1 MGVILRTLVTLAVLG
16 SVAGSA
22 WYYQRHLTHAAEV
35 AALEAKA
42 DRLEGVVERLAREE
56 RVAEMIVTH
65 QRRGD
70 DGVLVTDLLF
80 SEYGDDGRAS
90 PPVPF
95 TVRGETVHVAAKL
108 IKFDRALL
116 TAGDDEAR
124 SGGRSGETMA
134 LFTGVH
140 GGAEAPES
148 AQPLE
153 PAEVQATDAALWEQ
167 FWELAR
173 DEALRERYGVRVAH
187 GQTTW
192 AAFEPGVLYTL
203 TLEADGGLGLEQ
215 AAIPAVFRGA
225 AGGMAGLELGAEL
238 P

>member
-56 RVAEMIVTH
+56 RVAEMIVTD
-65 QRRGD
+65 QRLGD

-116 TAGDDEAR
+116 TADEEGA
-124 SGGRSGETMA
+124 GSGETMA

-140 GGAEAPES
+140 GGAEAPED
-148 AQPLE
+148 ARPLE
-153 PAEVQATDAALWEQ
+153 PEDVAATDAVLWEQ